1 MWQMN
6 TPNIPRALCELVKSF
21 FLICSPIPHRA
32 LGIMGGVHLPQKSTS
47 IKCLFVLL
55 FIAGSHFYVAP
66 VFKLIPKN
74 IFLHQIK
81 AKGHDKGPQR
91 PERQHAL
98 GGWIFSEFDYRH
110 IEELKSKFWCTISH
124 HLVLF
129 QNWPNLLHKIMIF
142 ATLGLSFE
150 KKPDRMTKTKGSSW
164 LHIPSRAF

>member
-1 MWQMN
+1 M
-6 TPNIPRALCELVKSF
+6 
-21 FLICSPIPHRA
+21 
-32 LGIMGGVHLPQKSTS
+32 PQKSTS

-129 QNWPNLLHKIMIF
+129 QNWPKSLHKFQFFPTLRVIFSSFKMSLAKTMMCPLQCTICWAIMAYKLKF
-142 ATLGLSFE
+142 
-150 KKPDRMTKTKGSSW
+150 
-164 LHIPSRAF
+164 

>member
-1 MWQMN
+1 MS
-6 TPNIPRALCELVKSF
+6 PH
-21 FLICSPIPHRA
+21 LICLQATQSPWYN
-32 LGIMGGVHLPQKSTS
+32 GGVHLPQKSTS

-55 FIAGSHFYVAP
+55 FIVGSHFYVAP

-110 IEELKSKFWCTISH
+110 IVELKSKFWCTISH

-142 ATLGLSFE
+142 ATLRPSFE
-150 KKPDRMTKTKGSSW
+150 QKPDRMTKRKGSSW
-164 LHIPSRAF
+164 LHILSRAF

>member
-1 MWQMN
+1 MY
-6 TPNIPRALCELVKSF
+6 I
-21 FLICSPIPHRA
+21 
-32 LGIMGGVHLPQKSTS
+32 GGVHLPQKSTP
-47 IKCLFVLL
+47 IKCLFLLL
-55 FIAGSHFYVAP
+55 FIVGSHFYVAP

-142 ATLGLSFE
+142 ATLRPSFE
-150 KKPDRMTKTKGSSW
+150 
-164 LHIPSRAF
+164 

>member
-1 MWQMN
+1 MPFRIAFHCW
-6 TPNIPRALCELVKSF
+6 IPFLCGS
-21 FLICSPIPHRA
+21 
-32 LGIMGGVHLPQKSTS
+32 S
-47 IKCLFVLL
+47 IQTY
-55 FIAGSHFYVAP
+55 S
-66 VFKLIPKN
+66 KN

-110 IEELKSKFWCTISH
+110 IEKLKSKFWCTISH

-142 ATLGLSFE
+142 ATLRPSFE
-150 KKPDRMTKTKGSSW
+150 
-164 LHIPSRAF
+164 